1 MINRV
6 PSCSL
11 SSSPPGTAYAGFQW
25 TVHLVVYPAVRRGAG
40 SGVRRLERAHQRRIS
55 VLVGPL
61 FAALVISTG
70 WLLIDRP
77 VAVAGWAAA
86 AAAALVAVVVGMTAF
101 GAVPQ
106 HRRLSAG
113 WEPDAYRRLLRVDVV
128 RTLAATGVVAF
139 GIAFC
144 VLSGS

>member
-1 MINRV
+1 V
-6 PSCSL
+6 PIVL
-11 SSSPPGTAYAGFQW
+11 TVFLAAGAAYAGFQW
-25 TVHLVVYPAVRRGAG
+25 TVHLVVYRQFAEVPAAAFADF
-40 SGVRRLERAHQRRIS
+40 ERAHQRRIS

>member
-1 MINRV
+1 MLTV
-6 PSCSL
+6 FL
-11 SSSPPGTAYAGFQW
+11 AAGAAYAGFQW
-25 TVHLVVYPAVRRGAG
+25 TVHLVVYRQFAEVPAAAFADF
-40 SGVRRLERAHQRRIS
+40 ERAHQRRIS

-106 HRRLSAG
+106 HRRLSAAG
-113 WEPDAYRRLLRVDVV
+113 SPMPTADCCAS
-128 RTLAATGVVAF
+128 TL
-139 GIAFC
+139 
-144 VLSGS
+144 

>member
-1 MINRV
+1 MLTV
-6 PSCSL
+6 FL
-11 SSSPPGTAYAGFQW
+11 AAGAAYAGFQW
-25 TVHLVVYPAVRRGAG
+25 TVHLVVYRQFAEVPAAAFADF
-40 SGVRRLERAHQRRIS
+40 ERAHQRRIS